1 MANSKRPVGR
11 PPKILILSDAE
22 RASLES
28 IARRHK
34 SAQRSA
40 LRARIVL
47 MCAERKAAH
56 EVASALRINRSTVEK
71 WRERYRMLGLEGL
84 LDEPRCGAPRTVL
97 DTQVEDIVVRTLEQT
112 PKGETHWSRAS
123 MAKAVGLSASTIGRV
138 WRAFGLKPHVV
149 ETFKLSPDPQFIAK
163 VRDIVGLYLSPPE
176 NAVVLCVDEKSQMQ
190 ALERTQP
197 LLPLRPGAVE
207 RRSHDYQRHGVT
219 SLFAALDAHRG
230 DVIHRHFRK
239 HSHHEFIRFLD
250 LIDENVPQELDV
262 HLVLDNYG
270 THKTPRVRR
279 WLARHPR
286 FHVHF
291 TPTYASWMNLV
302 ERLFGEVTN
311 KAVRRGSHRSVRE
324 LEQAVTTYLEA
335 RETKPF
341 IWTKTADEILASVRR
356 FCVATSGGGH

>member
-11 PPKILILSDAE
+11 PPKLLILSNDE
-22 RASLES
+22 RMTLEA

-47 MCAERKAAH
+47 LCAAKATE
-56 EVASALRINRSTVEK
+56 EVASDLRINRSTVQK

-84 LDEPRCGAPRTVL
+84 LDEPRCGAPRTVS
-97 DTQVEDIVVRTLEQT
+97 DIQVEDIVVRTLEQT
-112 PKGETHWSRAS
+112 PKGETHWSRTS
-123 MAKAVGLSASTIGRV
+123 MARTVGLSASTIGRV
-138 WRAFGLKPHVV
+138 WRAFGLKPHVI

-176 NAVVLCVDEKSQMQ
+176 NAIVLCVDEKSQMQ

-230 DVIHRHFRK
+230 NVIHRHFRK
-239 HSHHEFIRFLD
+239 HSHREFIRFLD
-250 LIDENVPQELDV
+250 LIDERVPQEIDV

-279 WLARHPR
+279 WLARRPR
-286 FHVHF
+286 FYVHF

-311 KAVRRGSHRSVRE
+311 KAVRRGSHRSVGE
-324 LEQAVTTYLEA
+324 LERAVNAYLEA
-335 RETKPF
+335 REVKPF